1 MVDQYNVQNTNEQ
14 EIELSLEDI
23 LFMLKRRFWWGF
35 FTVVLVVAAT
45 VAYLLIA
52 IPQYTST
59 VTIKVNPTSQSSS
72 VSNIFSGGIPGMGAS
87 QDISTEIELIKSRTN
102 MEMVIRQL
110 NLVDVL
116 IEEDSEA
123 RIKYNSDQLVQI
135 AVNKLVNGDF
145 ISVSPVKDTQIVEI
159 AVEIF
164 SPELAKNIASTL
176 AEVYNN
182 QLKE

>member
-14 EIELSLEDI
+14 EIELSLEDL

-72 VSNIFSGGIPGMGAS
+72 VSNISDTSITS
-87 QDISTEIELIKSRTN
+87 ISL
-102 MEMVIRQL
+102 
-110 NLVDVL
+110 
-116 IEEDSEA
+116 
-123 RIKYNSDQLVQI
+123 
-135 AVNKLVNGDF
+135 
-145 ISVSPVKDTQIVEI
+145 
-159 AVEIF
+159 
-164 SPELAKNIASTL
+164 
-176 AEVYNN
+176 
-182 QLKE
+182 